1 MRNIFDFFFF
11 FFFFSFFK
19 CFFFF
24 FQCFHPHRSCKISLS
39 SGNTRSLTH
48 CARPRPEL
56 ELVSQHSKTPPIP
69 LCHSRTSHMCFFK
82 KQKSTLNFFPIKL
95 LTSFHFLRVCLGSPG
110 FKYGSLLSVVYYV
123 AMSKLVFGFFFFFE
137 YLDFPFS

>member
-11 FFFFSFFK
+11 FFFF
-19 CFFFF
+19 FFFAILNYVAF
-24 FQCFHPHRSCKISLS
+24 LDQGSNPSRSCKISLS

-123 AMSKLVFGFFFFFE
+123 AMGKLVFGFFFFF
-137 YLDFPFS
+137 